1 LSPLGKQI
9 RGTRLALVAFS
20 NMTSHP
26 SEVRVAYQGSR
37 PGRVP
42 TLLRRLADKIE
53 SFGDVEVERMDLRSE
68 QDHGD
73 GTVSITVYVT
83 DYPL

>member
-1 LSPLGKQI
+1 MP
-9 RGTRLALVAFS
+9 
-20 NMTSHP
+20 SHP
-26 SEVRVAYQGSR
+26 SEVRVAYRGAR

-53 SFGDVEVERMDLRSE
+53 PFGDVEVERMVFKSE
-68 QDHGD
+68 QEYGD
-73 GTVSITVYVT
+73 GTVSITVYLT